1 MLFTK
6 IIMAKPIEYGI
17 EKLAANQACYLAQ
30 ELANLIDTV
39 HNQGL
44 SFDRLTDLV
53 PEEYAV
59 HWQETLK
66 FLQIITE
73 YWPQILAERQLI
85 DASDRRNRLLRAQI
99 DLWRQNPP
107 VKRIVAAGTTA
118 AFPLM
123 KELVKTVLSLEKG
136 DLYCC
141 N

>member
-1 MLFTK
+1 M
-6 IIMAKPIEYGI
+6 
-17 EKLAANQACYLAQ
+17 
-30 ELANLIDTV
+30 
-39 HNQGL
+39 
-44 SFDRLTDLV
+44 V

-136 DLYCC
+136 ELYLAGIDKFLEDEAWEKLMRRIRST

>member
-1 MLFTK
+1 M
-6 IIMAKPIEYGI
+6 
-17 EKLAANQACYLAQ
+17 
-30 ELANLIDTV
+30 IDTV

-123 KELVKTVLSLEKG
+123 KELVKTVLSLEKESFIWRESTSFWKTRPG
-136 DLYCC
+136 K